1 MEKIVISTPYPHKNL
16 AKKMNIFGK
25 LTSTDWN
32 E

>member
-1 MEKIVISTPYPHKNL
+1 MEKIVISTPTPIKFS
-16 AKKMNIFGK
+16 KQMNIFGK